1 MQYNSLPAKSAFFLI
16 LILALSFLPVQAG
29 SLSGDV
35 DLRIKTF
42 DEMERIFKALR
53 FKVVNLRSED
63 PEEVMAYSEDLIHY
77 AYRLPG
83 LFEEVSPRE
92 VFRQSR
98 ARPEIWEQK
107 ERYNYLMNELID
119 NLEEINDLLEQGQ
132 MSAAGQQ
139 IDQTAKNCRRCHNTF
154 RYR

>member
-1 MQYNSLPAKSAFFLI
+1 MHKHSLPARSAFFL
-16 LILALSFLPVQAG
+16 LLALTFLPVQGG

-35 DLRIKTF
+35 NLRIETF

-63 PEEVMAYSEDLIHY
+63 PDEVMAYSEDLIQY

-83 LFEEVSPRE
+83 LFEEISPRE
-92 VFRQSR
+92 VFGQSR

-107 ERYNYLMNELID
+107 ERYDDLMNEFID
-119 NLEEINDLLEQGQ
+119 NLEEINDLLDQGQ
-132 MSAAGQQ
+132 MSAAGRQ
-139 IDQTAKNCRRCHNTF
+139 IDRTAKSCRRCHNTF